1 MTEVSRPCS
10 ADPQPTNT
18 APITSST
25 SIKPSAT
32 TRSRCWKSQLDES
45 AKFYGA
51 ISEEKS
57 LYRYAPGKWSI
68 REALAH
74 VTDNERSFAYR
85 ALFFARGLK
94 EPLPSFDQDA
104 AAIGA
109 ESDRLAWR
117 VHLDEFRDVRLATV
131 SLFKNLPA
139 AAWMRTGTASGN
151 PFTVRALGF
160 IIAGHAAHHI
170 RLTRELYLSPG
181 RASAV

>member
-1 MTEVSRPCS
+1 MIGRP
-10 ADPQPTNT
+10 AANEYGAHYQEYVDQ
-18 APITSST
+18 AVGDDVL
-25 SIKPSAT
+25 ALLE
-32 TRSRCWKSQLDES
+32 SQLDES

-104 AAIGA
+104 AAVGA

-117 VHLDEFRDVRLATV
+117 VHLAEFRDVRLATV
-131 SLFKNLPA
+131 SLFKNLPP

-151 PFTVRALGF
+151 LFTVRALAF

-170 RLTRELYLSPG
+170 RLTRELYLSP
-181 RASAV
+181 R